1 MVETWTV
8 TLRRQWTDKLK
19 NECLIAVL
27 PSGVHVRPTKSEE
40 EFVLESSNPSDLREA
55 VSKIKRLVIDQ
66 LVGSDN
72 GSQAQSNGIDETTL
86 KKVDMNEEMDKEHK
100 KKDVKDILVKEEQLS
115 GVDDKEHD
123 GTRSGTAEDK
133 SRKTAD
139 DRKKTSQK
147 NMTMKSLQE
156 KHHGS
161 PYDGKR
167 QQRQSATDDSEHGDD
182 FYDDSAPANGGLA
195 SAAKS
200 EQKRVSDAH
209 ATATGDSGESANDS
223 AESRQKEAKQNSLQP
238 GQRRSPPDDEVKR
251 QKQNTF
257 EGDGDDSEKHTVS
270 AKDRDMQYG
279 MRATAEDSEPRENHH
294 TAHASERSDQDN
306 TAETNVT
313 RNDDVSAASD
323 DRQHE
328 QYHMDEP
335 LWAYIQF
342 IHPELK
348 WNKKLSVSQD
358 TKQGSDNVE
367 LTGSSTDINE
377 LKNLCETNRFS
388 RAVVRKLQR
397 MPDRRT
403 TDDFRRHILELSD
416 TKVLIRPIVD
426 DPHFCEL
433 VGKRSDINKLE
444 KAISSHYPELV
455 DKKQITDI
463 QKPTSTG
470 PTSVTHPASA
480 TSSSA
485 AASTFS
491 YAAAAASGNN
501 LSRGVDQMPARMREQ
516 PSEAG
521 LDFQTALSQT
531 SVRIVTGDL
540 LKWRCEVLVDS
551 CDSLL
556 THLGGISLL
565 FAKAA
570 GRKMQEECNAYKR
583 QRGALPH
590 CGVMDTTAGNIQSPV
605 RRLIHACS
613 PNGRLCRNWNEL
625 SPMLEQTFLNCLM
638 CANDKLHARSIA
650 LPAISSGASSLT

>member
-1 MVETWTV
+1 MVRALNQLISFV
-8 TLRRQWTDKLK
+8 
-19 NECLIAVL
+19 CLVSAVVYNL
-27 PSGVHVRPTKSEE
+27 
-40 EFVLESSNPSDLREA
+40 
-55 VSKIKRLVIDQ
+55 
-66 LVGSDN
+66 
-72 GSQAQSNGIDETTL
+72 
-86 KKVDMNEEMDKEHK
+86 
-100 KKDVKDILVKEEQLS
+100 
-115 GVDDKEHD
+115 
-123 GTRSGTAEDK
+123 
-133 SRKTAD
+133 
-139 DRKKTSQK
+139 
-147 NMTMKSLQE
+147 MTMISLQE
-156 KHHGS
+156 KQHHGS
-161 PYDGKR
+161 PYDGKGR
-167 QQRQSATDDSEHGDD
+167 QRQSATDDSKHGDD
-182 FYDDSAPANGGLA
+182 SHDDSAQANGDLA
-195 SAAKS
+195 S
-200 EQKRVSDAH
+200 D
-209 ATATGDSGESANDS
+209 
-223 AESRQKEAKQNSLQP
+223 
-238 GQRRSPPDDEVKR
+238 
-251 QKQNTF
+251 
-257 EGDGDDSEKHTVS
+257 
-270 AKDRDMQYG
+270 G

-294 TAHASERSDQDN
+294 TAHSSERSDQNNDG
-306 TAETNVT
+306 ETNVT
-313 RNDDVSAASD
+313 PNDDVSAASD
-323 DRQHE
+323 DRQQE

-342 IHPELK
+342 IHPELN
-348 WNKKLSVSQD
+348 WNKKLSVSQN

-377 LKNLCETNRFS
+377 MKNLCETNRLS
-388 RAVVRKLQR
+388 RAVIRKLQR
-397 MPDRRT
+397 MPDTRT

-433 VGKRSDINKLE
+433 VGKKSDINKLE
-444 KAISSHYPELV
+444 KAISSRYPELV

-463 QKPTSTG
+463 QKPTSTV

-491 YAAAAASGNN
+491 YAAAAASGNY
-501 LSRGVDQMPARMREQ
+501 LSRGVDQMPARMREH

-531 SVRIVTGDL
+531 SVRVVTGDL